1 MVAVAHGQLVCLN
14 DATRQ
19 LTDTMSDRD
28 NSRVAQGRLQ
38 NLKQLL
44 VRGHVHASEIGQ
56 LKQFPARMTPLV
68 PRRRL
73 IKHDDAALLQ
83 ENARDAQQ
91 LALTAGELKAVRRD
105 QGVKLSVEVLHS
117 SLHADKI
124 EGGPNLLI
132 VDAFGAAEE
141 KVVAEGRV
149 EQEGRLRD
157 SATGGVQ

>member
-1 MVAVAHGQLVCLN
+1 MVAVAHGQLVCLY

-19 LTDTMSDRD
+19 LTDTMRDRD

-56 LKQFPARMTPLV
+56 LKQSPAKMTPLV

-73 IKHDDAALLQ
+73 IKHNDAALLQ
-83 ENARDAQQ
+83 QHARDAQQ
-91 LALTAGELKAVRRD
+91 LALTARELKAVRRD
-105 QGVKLSVEVLHS
+105 QGVKLSVEVLHG

-124 EGGPNLLI
+124 EGGPDLLI
-132 VDAFGAAEE
+132 IDAFGAAKKE
-141 KVVAEGRV
+141 VVAKR
-149 EQEGRLRD
+149 
-157 SATGGVQ
+157 GV